1 MSNDAPLWRR
11 YLRFL
16 RPDVDADVGEEL
28 AFHLEMRAREY
39 EARGLS
45 AEEAL
50 RLARARFGDV
60 ASVARWLRHHD
71 RRRAGARQRRETVD
85 EILRDARYALRT
97 LGRRRGFTAVVVL
110 TLALGIGLTSALFS
124 VVDAVL

>member
-16 RPDVDADVGEEL
+16 RPDVDADVDEEL
-28 AFHLEMRAREY
+28 GFHLEMRAREY
-39 EARGLS
+39 VARGVPA
-45 AEEAL
+45 AEAE

-60 ASVARWLRHHD
+60 AGVARWLRHHD
-71 RRRAGARQRRETVD
+71 RRQADRRQRRDTVD

-97 LGRRRGFTAVVVL
+97 LA
-110 TLALGIGLTSALFS
+110 
-124 VVDAVL
+124 